1 MAAGTRARR
10 SERFSDSEEDH
21 MAAVSTPEIGDQVDQ
36 AKEKAQ
42 EAAGQAKGRVREQ
55 VDQRSTE
62 AGQQVSSTA
71 GDLRSVGEQLRE
83 QGKETPA
90 KLAEQAAERTERLG
104 SYLTESDADRIL
116 GDVEDFAR
124 KQPWA
129 VVAGGL
135 VLGFAASRFLK
146 ASSSQRYRQRSTQPD
161 PASPRLP
168 APPAGGNG
176 NGNAASGGTPHT
188 TPQQGH
194 PAGTGVRS
202 DREIGGP
209 TAPPAPGP
217 GVATGA
223 ATGTAPPV
231 GLDPH

>member
-1 MAAGTRARR
+1 
-10 SERFSDSEEDH
+10 

-62 AGQQVSSTA
+62 AGEQVSSTA
-71 GDLRSVGEQLRE
+71 SDLRSVGEELRK
-83 QGKETPA
+83 QGKDTPA
-90 KLAEQAAERTERLG
+90 KLADQAAERTERLG

-124 KQPWA
+124 RQPWA

-135 VLGFAASRFLK
+135 ALGFAASRFLK
-146 ASSSQRYRQRSTQPD
+146 ASSSQRYQQRGTQRD
-161 PASPRLP
+161 PAAPRLP
-168 APPAGGNG
+168 APPSGGNG
-176 NGNAASGGTPHT
+176 NGAGGTPHT

-202 DREIGGP
+202 DRDIGGP

-217 GVATGA
+217 GVATGTATGA
-223 ATGTAPPV
+223 ATGTPPPV

>member
-1 MAAGTRARR
+1 MAEVT
-10 SERFSDSEEDH
+10 
-21 MAAVSTPEIGDQVDQ
+21 DQ

-62 AGQQVSSTA
+62 AGEKVSSTA

-83 QGKETPA
+83 QGKDAPA
-90 KLAEQAAERTERLG
+90 KLAEQAADRTERLG

-146 ASSSQRYRQRSTQPD
+146 ASSSERYQQRSTPRPD
-161 PASPRLP
+161 PATPQLPTSRPP
-168 APPAGGNG
+168 APQQAPVPTGTPNG
-176 NGNAASGGTPHT
+176 AGTPHT

-194 PAGTGVRS
+194 PAGPGVRS
-202 DREIGGP
+202 DRDIGGP
-209 TAPPAPGP
+209 TA
-217 GVATGA
+217 T
-223 ATGTAPPV
+223 PPV
-231 GLDPH
+231 GAGQPGIQ

>member
-1 MAAGTRARR
+1 MAEVT
-10 SERFSDSEEDH
+10 
-21 MAAVSTPEIGDQVDQ
+21 DQ

-42 EAAGQAKGRVREQ
+42 EAAGEAKGRVREQ

-62 AGQQVSSTA
+62 AGEKVSGTA
-71 GDLRSVGEQLRE
+71 GDLRSVSQQLRE
-83 QGKETPA
+83 QGQEAPA

-116 GDVEDFAR
+116 SDVEEYAR

-168 APPAGGNG
+168 APPTGGD
-176 NGNAASGGTPHT
+176 
-188 TPQQGH
+188 GH
-194 PAGTGVRS
+194 RHPPPR
-202 DREIGGP
+202 RN
-209 TAPPAPGP
+209 APP
-217 GVATGA
+217 
-223 ATGTAPPV
+223 
-231 GLDPH
+231 D